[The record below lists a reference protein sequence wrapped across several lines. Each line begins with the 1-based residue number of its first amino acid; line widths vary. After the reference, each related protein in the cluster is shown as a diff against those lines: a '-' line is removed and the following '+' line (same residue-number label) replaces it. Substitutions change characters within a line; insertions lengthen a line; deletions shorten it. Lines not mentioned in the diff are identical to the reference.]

1 METERIKMG
10 LVGCGGMS
18 GAHMGAYRQLWS
30 KGLRDFEIVAACDI
44 AEERAEERAN
54 QAHEFQGG
62 TKPAVYTELDEMLAK
77 HPDLECVD
85 ICALHSA
92 HHTLAVPALNAG
104 KHVIIEKPFGITM
117 RACQLMMEAA
127 ERNDKIISV
136 AENYRLARIQ
146 RTRSWAIAQGRIG
159 EPRMFFWIEVG
170 EGLGKWGWRNFKMDA
185 GGGWALDG
193 GVHFTDLMRYILG
206 LEAEEVYAINKAY
219 EPYRYDN
226 PGERE
231 GGYAVDV
238 EDAMI
243 ATIKFEQGVTAQW
256 TWVGSAPGQGFGQH
270 TIYGSEGAL
279 DWGRGL
285 VPRGGEPISNEDLMK
300 EFMDSLSDSEREYYF
315 PGGIE
320 DTVAIELK
328 YFADAIRSGGKPEVD
343 AVEGMRS
350 EAICMA
356 VYESG
361 WFGRPVTIAEI
372 ENCELEGYQK
382 EINDKLGIGV

>member
-1 METERIKMG
+1 MPERIKMG

-18 GAHMGAYRQLWS
+18 GAHMGGYRELWS
-30 KGLRDFEIVAACDI
+30 KGIKDFEIVAACDI
-44 AEERAEERAN
+44 AVERAEERAH
-54 QAHEFQGG
+54 QAQEFQGG

-77 HPDLECVD
+77 HPDLACVD

-117 RACQLMMEAA
+117 RACKLMMDAA
-127 ERNDKIISV
+127 DRNDRIISV

-159 EPRMFFWIEVG
+159 DPRMFFWVEVS

-206 LEAEEVYAINKAY
+206 MEAEEVYAINKAY
-219 EPYRYDN
+219 EPFRYDN
-226 PGERE
+226 PAERE

-256 TWVGSAPGQGFGQH
+256 TWVGSAPGHAFRQH
-270 TIYGSEGAL
+270 TVYGSEGSL
-279 DWGRGL
+279 DWNQGL
-285 VPRGGEPISNEDLMK
+285 VPRGGEPISNEDLMQ
-300 EFMDSLSDSEREYYF
+300 EFTNSLSDSEREYYF
-315 PGGIE
+315 PGGVE

-328 YFADAIRSGGKPEVD
+328 YFADAIRSGGQPEVD

-361 WFGRPVTIAEI
+361 WFGRPVTIEEI

-382 EINDKLGIGV
+382 EINDKLGIGN

>member
-1 METERIKMG
+1 MGTERIKMG

-18 GAHMGAYRQLWS
+18 GAHMGGYRELWS
-30 KGLRDFEIVAACDI
+30 KGIKDFEIVAACDI
-44 AEERAEERAN
+44 AVERAEERAT
-54 QAHEFQGG
+54 QAQEFQGG

-77 HPDLECVD
+77 HPDLACVD

-92 HHTLAVPALNAG
+92 HHTLAVPALDAG

-117 RACQLMMEAA
+117 RACKLMMDAA
-127 ERNDKIISV
+127 DRNDKIISV

-159 EPRMFFWIEVG
+159 DPRMFFWVEVS

-206 LEAEEVYAINKAY
+206 MEAEEVYAINKAY
-219 EPYRYDN
+219 EPFRYDN
-226 PGERE
+226 PAERE

-256 TWVGSAPGQGFGQH
+256 TWVGSAPGHAFRQH
-270 TIYGSEGAL
+270 TVYGSEGSL
-279 DWGRGL
+279 DWNQGL
-285 VPRGGEPISNEDLMK
+285 VPRGGEPISNDDLMQ
-300 EFMDSLSDSEREYYF
+300 EFTNSLSDSEREYYF
-315 PGGIE
+315 PGGVE

-328 YFADAIRSGGKPEVD
+328 YFADAIRSGGQPEVD

-361 WFGRPVTIAEI
+361 WFGRPVTIEEI

-382 EINDKLGIGV
+382 EINDKLGIS

>member
-1 METERIKMG
+1 MGTERIKMG

-18 GAHMGAYRQLWS
+18 GAHMGGYRELWS
-30 KGLRDFEIVAACDI
+30 KGIKDFEIVAACDI
-44 AEERAEERAN
+44 AVERAEERAH
-54 QAHEFQGG
+54 QAQEFQGG

-77 HPDLECVD
+77 HPDLACVD

-92 HHTLAVPALNAG
+92 HHTLAVPALDAG

-117 RACQLMMEAA
+117 RACKLMMEAA
-127 ERNDKIISV
+127 DRNDKIISV

-159 EPRMFFWIEVG
+159 DPRMFFWVEVS

-206 LEAEEVYAINKAY
+206 MEAEEVYAINKAY
-219 EPYRYDN
+219 EPFRYDN
-226 PGERE
+226 PAERE

-256 TWVGSAPGQGFGQH
+256 TWVGSAPGHAFRQH
-270 TIYGSEGAL
+270 TVYGSEGSL
-279 DWGRGL
+279 DWNQGL
-285 VPRGGEPISNEDLMK
+285 VPRGGEPISNDDLMQ
-300 EFMDSLSDSEREYYF
+300 EFTNSLSDSEREYYF
-315 PGGIE
+315 PGGVE

-328 YFADAIRSGGKPEVD
+328 YFADAIRSGGQPEVD

-361 WFGRPVTIAEI
+361 WFGRPVTIEEI

-382 EINDKLGIGV
+382 EINDKLEIS

>member
-1 METERIKMG
+1 MGTERIKMG

-18 GAHMGAYRQLWS
+18 GAHMGGYRELWS
-30 KGLRDFEIVAACDI
+30 KGIKDFEIVAACDI
-44 AEERAEERAN
+44 AVERAEERAH
-54 QAHEFQGG
+54 QAQEFQGG

-77 HPDLECVD
+77 HPDLACVD

-92 HHTLAVPALNAG
+92 HHTLAVPALDAG

-117 RACQLMMEAA
+117 RACKLMMDAA
-127 ERNDKIISV
+127 DRNDKIISV

-159 EPRMFFWIEVG
+159 DPRMFFWVEVS

-206 LEAEEVYAINKAY
+206 MEAEEVYAINKAY
-219 EPYRYDN
+219 EPFRYDN
-226 PGERE
+226 PAERE

-256 TWVGSAPGQGFGQH
+256 TWVGSAPGHAFRQH
-270 TIYGSEGAL
+270 TVYGSEGSL
-279 DWGRGL
+279 DWNQGL
-285 VPRGGEPISNEDLMK
+285 VPRGGEPISNDDLMQ
-300 EFMDSLSDSEREYYF
+300 EFTNSLSDSEREYYF
-315 PGGIE
+315 PGGVE

-328 YFADAIRSGGKPEVD
+328 YFADAIRSGGQPEVD

-361 WFGRPVTIAEI
+361 WFGRPVTIEEI

-382 EINDKLGIGV
+382 EINDKLGIF